1 MDIALVGLIAQSD
14 SVKLFDL
21 PSSKCLSLVCS
32 VHTWRSMKARF
43 GYQNIHY
50 LYHTAVYPQKRAV
63 VKG

>member
-14 SVKLFDL
+14 GVKPFDL
-21 PSSKCLSLVCS
+21 PSRNCLSLACS
-32 VHTWRSMKARF
+32 MHTWRSMKARF

-50 LYHTAVYPQKRAV
+50 LYNTAVYPQKRAV